1 MIARRWARRSA
12 RSWPSWAAF
21 GAATLGATSAGA
33 TDPSAALVVTEA
45 ASDRLEITQ
54 TGKDLSLDL
63 HVEETANVKAGK
75 VTVEAWLLGPRGNT
89 KLTAC
94 TIDGEPCAGGV
105 DIAALGSKVVHV
117 EATLPDS
124 GVYRGAIAL
133 VHATGRA
140 RTKIEVTRKTAALP
154 VEITA
159 PDALLGADGKVTI
172 PVSVRETSGRPI
184 ELEATTTGLRCKHG
198 ETEKA
203 LVHWAAGAAVKND
216 LAAFGEGHI
225 TLAPTVPAA
234 GECELDVE
242 VSAPDHQ
249 TTRKSVK
256 LFLRRSSALGIGLV
270 SLSVVA
276 SFFLR
281 WLTVVHT
288 PTLGLRTRLLKAR
301 DDLDLAVKALA
312 PMTSGEQR
320 VAETLHGAIRLAYA
334 ASKPAETDVAAIEE
348 KVSLLPLWVRESR
361 RRKPLSL
368 RGDAK
373 TKIDSPIENALSA
386 LTTHKTTNE
395 VQAAA
400 VALRAAAPDI
410 DAALETQIREPIVA
424 LCADIDARPRRLDEK
439 LKLARDALDR
449 AGLALDEGD
458 FAKARE
464 EHDRARGACGRAFA
478 DDLRATMP
486 EAPPAGFGTLDA
498 WPDFRKEISGKLDD
512 VSRASDATALD
523 MYSRIQGV
531 YLARLIEALSDECE
545 IRTEA
550 EADAT
555 IKAGLKLVT
564 KRLTEAGAAQR
575 SGDLALATERYERA
589 AVAYEQLRPK
599 LQSSHQADGA
609 EIGAAPASPAAALA
623 LDPGALAD
631 VRADATPV
639 VLPSLASLQRSSLH
653 TEIALT
659 IAVLAVAVLVGFQAL
674 HIGGPTW
681 GTSEDCL
688 VAFLWGL
695 GLHQASGAAF
705 VGIPGLRKL
714 LASRE

>member
-94 TIDGEPCAGGV
+94 TIDGEPCTGGV

-140 RTKIEVTRKTAALP
+140 RTRIEVTRKTAALP

-159 PDALLGADGKVTI
+159 PDALLGTDGKVTI
-172 PVSVRETSGRPI
+172 PVFFRETAGRPI
-184 ELEATTTGLRCKHG
+184 ELAATTTGLRCKRG

-203 LVHWAAGAAVKND
+203 PVDGLAGKAAKSE
-216 LAAFGEGHI
+216 LTAFGEGHVA
-225 TLAPTVPAA
+225 LEQTVPAA

-249 TTRKSVK
+249 TARKSVK
-256 LFLRRSSALGIGLV
+256 LFLRRSSALGVGLV

-281 WLTVVHT
+281 WLTVVRA
-288 PTLGLRTRLLKAR
+288 PTLALRTRLLKAR

-312 PMTSGEQR
+312 PMTSAEQL

-334 ASKPAETDVAAIEE
+334 ASKPVETDVAALEE

-361 RRKPLSL
+361 RRKPLTL
-368 RGDAK
+368 RDAAK
-373 TKIDSPIENALSA
+373 TKIDGALRDAASA
-386 LTTHKTTNE
+386 LTTPHTAAQI
-395 VQAAA
+395 QAAA
-400 VALRAAAPDI
+400 ATLRAAALDI
-410 DAALETQIREPIVA
+410 DAALETQIREPIAA
-424 LCADIDARPRRLDEK
+424 LRADIDARPPHLAD
-439 LKLARDALDR
+439 KLATARAALDR
-449 AGLALDEGD
+449 ADLALDRGD
-458 FAKARE
+458 FATARE
-464 EHDRARGACGRAFA
+464 EHDRARGTCARAFA
-478 DDLRATMP
+478 DHLREGMP
-486 EAPPAGFGTLDA
+486 DAPPAGFTAPGSWA
-498 WPDFRKEISGKLDD
+498 RFREETSRKLDD
-512 VSRASDATALD
+512 VSRASDAAALAQ
-523 MYSRIQGV
+523 YARVHGA

-545 IRTEA
+545 IRTET

-555 IKAGLKLVT
+555 IKASLKIVT
-564 KRLTEAGAAQR
+564 KALTEAGEAQK
-575 SGDLALATERYERA
+575 SGDLTRATERYERA
-589 AVAYEQLRPK
+589 ATTYDKLRPK
-599 LQSSHQADGA
+599 LQSSHQADGTDL
-609 EIGAAPASPAAALA
+609 EAAPASPAAPPA

-639 VLPSLASLQRSSLH
+639 VLPSLAALQRSSLH

-659 IAVLAVAVLVGFQAL
+659 IAVLAIAVLIGFQTL

-681 GTSEDCL
+681 GTDEDCL
-688 VAFLWGL
+688 VAILWGF

-714 LASRE
+714 LASKE